1 MTSHSS
7 LKGIILPTQPLPP
20 EQALGEDFLG
30 TIQIKETK
38 PKKIKSENSSE
49 ATFVKCEF
57 CDYCCDKV
65 RRTFRLGR
73 EKASNWT
80 TINDSQ
86 RRALM
91 SFMSPNHANISPLS
105 SQAAAK
111 ANFLHHLFFSECT
124 NAKCNAGSNEKK
136 CE

>member
-65 RRTFRLGR
+65 RWDVDFRLGL

-86 RRALM
+86 RRALI
-91 SFMSPNHANISPLS
+91 SFLSPSYANFSQLS

-111 ANFLHHLFFSECT
+111 AIFLRH
-124 NAKCNAGSNEKK
+124 
-136 CE
+136 